1 MKWCLSTVLFTTVV
15 LMVAQPTRAE
25 SLSATDCA
33 EGGDFIRNAALSR
46 NNGLAA
52 EQFLERLEGD
62 LLMLRGIPEASRW
75 FAYSTIEENL
85 LRQGSLSVFRNPKD
99 PQAHHD
105 EFVRLCETVRTS
117 ARYLESKSPAGLA
130 PFSRRSDRTQ

>member
-1 MKWCLSTVLFTTVV
+1 MKCRIRTLFFTTVL
-15 LMVAQPTRAE
+15 LMYGPTAGAE
-25 SLSATDCA
+25 YLSAGDCA

-62 LLMLRGIPEASRW
+62 LLMLRGIPEAARW

-85 LRQGSLSVFRNPKD
+85 LRQGSLSVFRNPRE
-99 PQAHHD
+99 PQAHRD

-117 ARYLESKSPAGLA
+117 ASYLDSKSPAASA
-130 PFSRRSDRTQ
+130 PFSRRSDQTH

>member
-1 MKWCLSTVLFTTVV
+1 MKRCPSTVMFIMVL
-15 LMVAQPTRAE
+15 LMVGQPARAE

-52 EQFLERLEGD
+52 ERFLERLEAD
-62 LLMLRGIPEASRW
+62 LQILRGIPPAARW

-99 PQAHHD
+99 PQDHQN

-117 ARYLESKSPAGLA
+117 AGYLESRSNGRLA
-130 PFSRRSDRTQ
+130 PFSRRSDRAQ